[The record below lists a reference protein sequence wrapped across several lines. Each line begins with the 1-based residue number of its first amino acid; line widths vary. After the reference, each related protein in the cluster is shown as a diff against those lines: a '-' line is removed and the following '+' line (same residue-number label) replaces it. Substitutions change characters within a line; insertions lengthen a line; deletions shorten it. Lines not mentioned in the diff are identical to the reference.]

1 MLNTRSVLI
10 TVIAALVL
18 AGCASSNNN
27 PTPTSSTQVTTTS
40 TTPSTTTTTPT
51 ISTPTVVTP
60 SPIIPKDLTLNLG
73 IFMPITGA
81 LSTLGPD
88 MRDGALMA
96 VDDVNALSATTH
108 LTIKTD
114 VKDDGTTDTSGDP
127 AKFNAFVSEGDTGVV
142 GPCCS
147 GVTAAILDLAVQNNV
162 VVASPSAT
170 SPSLTVGRADPT
182 NQGYFWRI
190 SPSDAVQG
198 KVDAKILQDDGMKTA
213 VVVYVNNAYGSGLN
227 TVFGQVFGSS
237 NIKSD
242 QPYNEVN
249 TGDFSNQVTA
259 VCAQQ
264 ADALVIFGYIADGAN
279 ILKEMQKQGCLTKFH
294 IYGSEGLYSSDS
306 TKGLPVEAGCSSGS
320 PPCQT
325 GTWLAAGVKGTN
337 PQSGDLSRYNAKF
350 HTKYGHDPQQYS
362 AESYDAVTYI
372 ALAVLKA
379 QSVSGPDYR
388 NLLPDIANS
397 GEGKTSC
404 GPTFAE
410 CAPLILAGTPINFDG
425 FAHNFDFDQN
435 HEPKTGVYSE
445 WAVGDDGNTTTIKTN
460 LTAS

>member
-27 PTPTSSTQVTTTS
+27 PTPTPSTQVTTTS

-73 IFMPITGA
+73 IFMP
-81 LSTLGPD
+81 LSGSLNTLGPD

-96 VDDVNALSATTH
+96 VDDVNALTPTTH

-114 VKDDGTTDTSGDP
+114 VKDDGTSDTSGDP
-127 AKFNAFVSEGDTGVV
+127 GKFNAFVSEGMTGIV

-147 GVTAAILDLAVQNNV
+147 GVTAAILDLAVQNQV

-170 SPSLTVGRADPT
+170 AVSLTIGRD

-190 SPSDAVQG
+190 SPSDLGQG
-198 KVDAKILQDDGMKTA
+198 KVLAQIMQADGMKTA
-213 VVVYVNNAYGSGLN
+213 VVIYVNNAYGSGLN
-227 TVFGQVFGSS
+227 TVFGPAFGSS

-242 QPYNEVN
+242 QPYNDPS

-264 ADALVIFGYIADGAN
+264 ADALAIFGYITDGAN
-279 ILKEMQKQGCLTKFH
+279 ILKEMQKQGCLSKFH

-306 TKGLPVEAGCSSGS
+306 SKGLPVTAGCSSGS

-337 PQSGDLSRYNAKF
+337 PQSSNQSAFVAKF
-350 HTKYGHDPQQYS
+350 NAKYGHDPQQYA

-379 QSVSGPDYR
+379 QSVSGADYR
-388 NLLPDIANS
+388 NLLPDIANA
-397 GEGKTSC
+397 GDGKTPC
-404 GPTFAE
+404 GPTFDR
-410 CAPLILAGTPINFDG
+410 CAPLIIAGTPINFDG
-425 FAHNFDFDQN
+425 FAHNFDFNQN
-435 HEPKTGVYSE
+435 HEPVSGVYSE
-445 WAVGDDGNTTTIKTN
+445 WQVGDDGNTTTVKTD
-460 LTAS
+460 LKAS